1 MEPKDTKT
9 RLLDTA
15 EHLFAENGY
24 HGTSL
29 RMITTAAEANLAAV
43 NYHFGS
49 KEALIEAVI
58 ERRLLPLNRLR
69 STRLELILT
78 EARSR
83 DLAPDVRQT
92 LAAFIEPTLS
102 FRDSGPG
109 AKDFIALIA
118 RAMADPNDTARNIF
132 FSRVMPVFTLWHQC
146 LALALPQISPAN
158 LSWRLHFAI
167 GSLSHIMH
175 NLDNLPVAD
184 AMPPAAN
191 NAQQITEMLL
201 SFLTPGMEASP

>member
-1 MEPKDTKT
+1 MEPKETKT
-9 RLLDTA
+9 RLLDAA

-29 RMITTAAEANLAAV
+29 RMITTAAGANLAAV

-69 STRLELILT
+69 TERLQALL
-78 EARSR
+78 ADADNRAA
-83 DLAPDVRQT
+83 APDLRQT

-102 FRDSGPG
+102 FRHAGPG
-109 AKDFIALIA
+109 NRDFIALIA

-132 FSRVMPVFTLWHQC
+132 ISRVLPVFKLWHQC
-146 LALALPQISPAN
+146 LSQALPQLDAKT

-167 GSLSHIMH
+167 GALSHIMH
-175 NLDNLPVAD
+175 NLDKLPPAD
-184 AMPPAAN
+184 AMPPAADS
-191 NAQQITEMLL
+191 AREITEMLL
-201 SFLTPGMEASP
+201 SFLCPGMEAPQ